1 MSETTH
7 TKVAFP
13 QPTETKS
20 HTKSKQAQIELV
32 SLELYQ
38 KQAHAHDAREWQVL
52 CHLQSTTE
60 SCIQNRREDTC
71 TSVVQRVQMH
81 PAPWLARLQPCR
93 LHVIIEHASIP
104 ISHAVHTVRNMMR
117 LGHTIIDEHT

>member
-13 QPTETKS
+13 QPTETKC
-20 HTKSKQAQIELV
+20 HTKSKQVQIELV

-38 KQAHAHDAREWQVL
+38 KQARAHCTGMASIVSSAKYDRELYSKQEGRHVNVRGAKSADAPSAV
-52 CHLQSTTE
+52 
-60 SCIQNRREDTC
+60 
-71 TSVVQRVQMH
+71 
-81 PAPWLARLQPCR
+81 WLARLQPCR